1 MTEKE
6 VLLGLPKITKN
17 AKLLYEDAEFLEK
30 IKRLERAYSLFQLSL
45 EEIAKAFILLRAIL
59 FEDIS
64 DQTVQKRLNSEIHRH
79 TIKLK
84 KSINIEIFLSSF
96 LKSIDEKK
104 YGEWNRKLINEYKDT
119 DLMNNKKNYGFYVSY
134 NENKFMSPSE
144 LIKKEDVDYIKHK
157 AWVRIHF
164 GSKFINAMIPNF
176 SKIKSKADKI
186 DYSTIEQQ

>member
-30 IKRLERAYSLFQLSL
+30 IKRLERAYSLFQLSM

-84 KSINIEIFLSSF
+84 KSINIEIFISSF

-134 NENKFMSPSE
+134 IENKFMSPSE